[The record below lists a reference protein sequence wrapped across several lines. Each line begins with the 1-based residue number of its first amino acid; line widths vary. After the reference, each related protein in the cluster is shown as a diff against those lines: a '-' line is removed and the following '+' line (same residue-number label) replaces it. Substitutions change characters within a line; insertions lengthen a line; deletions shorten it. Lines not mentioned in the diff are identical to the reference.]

1 MATSGT
7 TSFDLT
13 IDDIVEEAYER
24 TGVRGTR
31 TGYQIKSARRSLNV
45 LFAEWGNR
53 GIHLWKVKQAT
64 IPLVEGQAEYNYAS
78 DNTNFPTDINDV
90 LEAFVRDNT
99 TATAPVDTTLTKI
112 DRSAYAAIP
121 NKLSKG
127 TPSQYYVDR
136 QTAPAVYLYQTP
148 SSAFSGSNY
157 QLKFYYIARIEDS
170 GAYTNTA
177 DVAYRF
183 IPCMIAGLAYYLSM
197 KFSPELIQGLKL
209 IYEDELKRALDE
221 DGSRTSLFIS
231 PQTFYGD
238 GV

>member
-7 TSFDLT
+7 TSFDLN
-13 IDDIVEEAYER
+13 IDDIIEEAYER
-24 TGVRGTR
+24 TSVRGNR
-31 TGYQIKSARRSLNV
+31 TGYQLKSARRSLNI

-53 GIHLWKVKQAT
+53 GVHLWKVKEAT
-64 IPLVEGQAEYNYAS
+64 VPLVEGQAEYNYAS
-78 DNTNFPTDINDV
+78 DNTNFPQDINDV
-90 LEAFVRDNT
+90 LEAFVRDNS

-112 DRSAYAAIP
+112 DRSAYAALP

-136 QTAPAVYLYQTP
+136 QTAQSIYLYTTP
-148 SSAFSGSNY
+148 SSSFSGSSY
-157 QLKFYYIARIEDS
+157 QLKFYYIARIEDA

-183 IPCMIAGLAYYLSM
+183 IPCMTAGLAYYLAM
-197 KFSPELIQGLKL
+197 KNSPELVQGLKL
-209 IYEDELKRALDE
+209 IYEDEFKRALDE
-221 DGSRTSLFIS
+221 DGQRTSLYIS